1 MTTAMEF
8 GDNLSI
14 NDLDGERAH
23 LYCKLNRLSYN
34 LRLALSD
41 QRVTNI
47 HDNLGI
53 AIHTDVK

>member
-1 MTTAMEF
+1 MEF